1 MITNI
6 ESKKLTV
13 HSNGSLGGIVKAILN
28 DKVPIQIEEIIIET
42 AITKTTSKIC
52 KSEQISNRKLTPF

>member
-52 KSEQISNRKLTPF
+52 KSEQI